1 MGHQCLFYLVF
12 LRTLDNSHKRGY
24 YNIKSSHFHLEVFM
38 ISAGIKE
45 LKNNLSRYLT
55 LVKGGEDILITE
67 RGRAIARIIQAAPKN
82 KSIREALGP
91 LIVKGLI
98 TLPSQGID
106 KEITAPVEVPGKP
119 VSEMAIED
127 RR

>member
-1 MGHQCLFYLVF
+1 
-12 LRTLDNSHKRGY
+12 
-24 YNIKSSHFHLEVFM
+24 
-38 ISAGIKE
+38 
-45 LKNNLSRYLT
+45 
-55 LVKGGEDILITE
+55 
-67 RGRAIARIIQAAPKN
+67 
-82 KSIREALGP
+82 